1 MGLGDPPQNGDPMGG
16 LVGEERPPLYRENP
30 LGWGGTPKTGT
41 LWEGEQNG
49 VGASPKNGEPYGD
62 LGGIWGL
69 CGAQWGSGGCGA
81 LTTSRKKSTWGR
93 LCTKNLTGCL
103 SMTTF
108 GGAKGGQ
115 LPHGDPPP
123 YFINAPQPI

>member
-1 MGLGDPPQNGDPMGG
+1 M
-16 LVGEERPPLYRENP
+16 GEERPPLYRENP

-69 CGAQWGSGGCGA
+69 CGAQWGSGG
-81 LTTSRKKSTWGR
+81 LWGTHHLQEEVDVGPFVHEEPHGVFIDDHLWGGEGGSAAPWR
-93 LCTKNLTGCL
+93 PPPLFHQRPPTHLKNLTL
-103 SMTTF
+103 F
-108 GGAKGGQ
+108 
-115 LPHGDPPP
+115 
-123 YFINAPQPI
+123 